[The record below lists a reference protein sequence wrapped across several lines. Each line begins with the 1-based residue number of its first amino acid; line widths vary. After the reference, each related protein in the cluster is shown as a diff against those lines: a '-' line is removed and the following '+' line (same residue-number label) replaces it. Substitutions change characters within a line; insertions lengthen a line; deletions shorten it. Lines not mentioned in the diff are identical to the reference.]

1 MKKYYS
7 LAALVLAATALIGC
21 SDDRDFSVSTEGNLI
36 LSATYNSDVTIASRA
51 TLEEELS
58 DSTLIWISSEKGLV
72 RKFDGLDEL
81 PADGIKLV
89 SGDYIA
95 EAWAGDS
102 VSASFDKRYFK
113 GRQPFTISKGT
124 TQVEMVCKIAN
135 SVVTVTYDDALDG
148 VLSDYTMTVG
158 HTRGQLEFVGKDERK
173 GYFMMPTGVT
183 ELTYTLKG
191 TQVDG
196 SEFTTTGTITDVK
209 PTTQYD
215 LKVVYNPETESIG
228 GGYLV
233 IEIDESELEVEDSIT
248 IMAAPTITGYGYDI
262 SNPVYGEPGKIGKK
276 SVYVTASS
284 ALTSFVIESENL
296 VSIIGGNDV
305 DLFLAGTSVIETLEA
320 TGITY
325 QYVYNE
331 EADISNLKLSFQA
344 AYTNTLTGDNE
355 FKFTAVDSN
364 SKSGKATLVISVTD
378 ASVDATVLSA
388 DSPDIYAT
396 KVTLSGKILKD
407 DVVNPGFEYRQG
419 DSSEWSFVAGAMSRA
434 TGEYF
439 ALVEGLNP
447 GTKYVYRAVCDGF
460 TSANENYFTTE
471 NAVQLPNA
479 SFENWITEGKVVIPG
494 SSLTEFWDSGNHGSS
509 TMSVNITDKSSDYVH
524 TGSYSAKLRSQ
535 FVGVFGIGKFAAGN
549 IFAGNYLYTDGTDG
563 ELGWGRV
570 FTSRPEE
577 MKFWVKYEPG
587 TVNDKGSG
595 DYMAE
600 GATDQGIVYIAL
612 MDDNLVSYSQ
622 SKSDFNGTSWP
633 VVVKTKSSNRSLFDP
648 NGEHVIAYAE
658 VVFDKATEGSGLV
671 EVTAKLNYLRT
682 DVKPSYVVFVASAS
696 RYGDYFQGGEGST
709 LYLDDVELV
718 Y

>member
-460 TSANENYFTTE
+460 TSADENYFTTE

-622 SKSDFNGTSWP
+622 SKSDFNGISWP